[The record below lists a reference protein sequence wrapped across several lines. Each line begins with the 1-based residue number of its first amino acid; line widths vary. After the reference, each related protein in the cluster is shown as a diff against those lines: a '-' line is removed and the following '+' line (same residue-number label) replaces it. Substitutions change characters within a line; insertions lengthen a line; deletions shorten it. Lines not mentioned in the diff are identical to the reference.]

1 MTYSNQP
8 IGNQPIGNQPIGD
21 YPHDGQPMGNY
32 AEPTVVSSNQ
42 EYHDIVR
49 WGPIFAGLF
58 TAVAT
63 QLVLSALGAAVGLTT
78 IANSGAPRSNLG
90 DVGSAVGVWSIISLL
105 IALFI
110 GGWVTARAAGPMSK
124 SSALLN
130 ATILWATTLAISAW
144 LLSAGVSG
152 AFGIVASN
160 AGDAI
165 NQAQQGGLTLP
176 DTAPNVTADQ
186 TRDMAGNAAKAGW
199 SFFIGSLL
207 AWAAALFGANTGT
220 RGVRNNSKY
229 ASARA

>member
-8 IGNQPIGNQPIGD
+8 IGDQTRDSQPL
-21 YPHDGQPMGNY
+21 GNY
-32 AEPTVVSSNQ
+32 VEPTVVGPSQ

-58 TAVAT
+58 TAIAT
-63 QLVLSALGAAVGLTT
+63 QLVLGALGVAVGLTT
-78 IANSGAPRSNLG
+78 IASSGAPRSNLG
-90 DVGSAVGVWSIISLL
+90 DVGSAVGIWSIISLL
-105 IALFI
+105 IALFM
-110 GGWVTARAAGPMSK
+110 GGWVTARAAGPMNK

-144 LLSAGVSG
+144 LLSSGVSG

-165 NQAQQGGLTLP
+165 GQAQQGGLTLP

-186 TRDMAGNAAKAGW
+186 TRDIAGNAAKAGW

-207 AWAAALFGANTGT
+207 ALASALFGASTGT
-220 RGVRNNSKY
+220 RSVRTNSKY
-229 ASARA
+229 APARA

>member
-8 IGNQPIGNQPIGD
+8 IGDQPRDSQPL
-21 YPHDGQPMGNY
+21 GNY
-32 AEPTVVSSNQ
+32 GEPAVVSSSR

-58 TAVAT
+58 TAIAT
-63 QLVLSALGAAVGLTT
+63 QLVLGALGVAVGLTT

-90 DVGSAVGVWSIISLL
+90 DVGSAVGIWSIISLL
-105 IALFI
+105 IALFV
-110 GGWVTARAAGPMSK
+110 GGWVTARAAGPMNK

-160 AGDAI
+160 AGEAI
-165 NQAQQGGLTLP
+165 NQAQQGGLTVP
-176 DTAPNVTADQ
+176 DAAPNVTADQ
-186 TRDMAGNAAKAGW
+186 TRDIAGNAAKAGW

-207 AWAAALFGANTGT
+207 ALGSALFGANVGT
-220 RGVRNNSKY
+220 RGARTTSKY
-229 ASARA
+229 APARV

>member
-8 IGNQPIGNQPIGD
+8 IGDQALNNQPSGSYVEPAVVV
-21 YPHDGQPMGNY
+21 PHQD
-32 AEPTVVSSNQ
+32 
-42 EYHDIVR
+42 YHDIVR

-58 TAVAT
+58 TAIAT
-63 QLVLSALGAAVGLTT
+63 QLVLSALGAAIGLTS

-90 DVGSAVGVWSIISLL
+90 DVGSAVGIWSIVSLL
-105 IALFI
+105 IALFM
-110 GGWVTARAAGPMSK
+110 GGWVTARAAGPMKK

-144 LLSAGVSG
+144 LLSSGVSG

-165 NQAQQGGLTLP
+165 AQAQQGGLTLP
-176 DTAPNVTADQ
+176 DTAPEVTADQ
-186 TRDMAGNAAKAGW
+186 TRDIAGNAAKAGW

-207 AWAAALFGANTGT
+207 ALASSLLGASTGT
-220 RGVRNNSKY
+220 RSVRTTSKY
-229 ASARA
+229 AAPARV

>member
-8 IGNQPIGNQPIGD
+8 IGDQSRDSQPL
-21 YPHDGQPMGNY
+21 GNY
-32 AEPTVVSSNQ
+32 VEPAAVGVNR

-63 QLVLSALGAAVGLTT
+63 QLVLSALGVAIGLST

-90 DVGSAVGVWSIISLL
+90 DVSSAVGIWSIISLL

-165 NQAQQGGLTLP
+165 GQAQQGGLTLP
-176 DTAPNVTADQ
+176 DTAPNVTAEQ
-186 TRDMAGNAAKAGW
+186 TRDIAGNAATAGW

-207 AWAAALFGANTGT
+207 ALVSSLLGASTGT
-220 RGVRNNSKY
+220 RSARTNSKY
-229 ASARA
+229 APARA

>member
-8 IGNQPIGNQPIGD
+8 IGNQSLENHPP
-21 YPHDGQPMGNY
+21 GNY
-32 AEPTVVSSNQ
+32 VEPVAVGPNR

-49 WGPIFAGLF
+49 WGPILAGLF
-58 TAVAT
+58 TAIAT
-63 QLVLSALGAAVGLTT
+63 QLVLGALGVAIGLTT

-90 DVGSAVGVWSIISLL
+90 DVGSAVGIWSIVSLL

-110 GGWVTARAAGPMSK
+110 GGWVTARAAGPMNK

-144 LLSAGVSG
+144 LLSTGVSG

-165 NQAQQGGLTLP
+165 SQAQQGGMNLP

-186 TRDMAGNAAKAGW
+186 TRDIAGNAAKAGW

-207 AWAAALFGANTGT
+207 ALASALFGANVGLRRSQTH
-220 RGVRNNSKY
+220 SKY
-229 ASARA
+229 AQTRA